1 MQARVLIADDE
12 APIRESLADVMRE
25 DGFKVYTAADG
36 LQALQALRENT
47 IDVALIDIRMPGKNG
62 MEVLAEAQKTSPDT
76 QVIMIT
82 AFGTVDN
89 AVEAMRLGARDYVTK
104 PFVFDDIFIKI
115 ERLLDM
121 RRLRAEN
128 YFLQTQLADRYSF
141 EGIVGRSG
149 ALQEVLGVVKRL
161 AQTRTSALITG
172 ESGTGKELIA
182 RAIHFSGVTRSG
194 RFVAVNCAALPDTL
208 VESELF
214 GHTRGAFSGA
224 DREKPGQF
232 EVADGGTIFL
242 DEISTMPPGIQPKLL
257 RAIEEKRVQRIGA
270 TEAVDVDVRILCA
283 TNRRLKTEVEEGHF
297 REDLYYRLNVVEI
310 HLPPLRERR
319 EDVPLL
325 ASHFVSELN
334 RELGKNCPGVTDRA
348 MRALMAYD
356 WPGNVREL
364 ENVIE
369 RGIIFVDSEP
379 IDVADLP
386 FDTDGSNLVA
396 PGESDLKAVV
406 RAFEREHIIQV
417 LRRCDFDKNAAARA
431 LNIGLSSLYRK
442 IAELDI
448 EKHAGVEIP
457 PDN

>member
-1 MQARVLIADDE
+1 MQARILIADDE
-12 APIRESLADVMRE
+12 GPIRESLADVMRE
-25 DGFKVYTAADG
+25 DGFKVFIAADG
-36 LQALQALRENT
+36 QQALQALRENA
-47 IDVALIDIRMPGKNG
+47 IDVALLDIRMPGKSG
-62 MEVLAEAQKTSPDT
+62 MEVLAEAQKAALDT
-76 QVIMIT
+76 QIIMIT
-82 AFGTVDN
+82 AFGTVDS

-115 ERLLDM
+115 KRLLDM
-121 RRLRAEN
+121 RRLEAEN
-128 YFLQTQLADRYSF
+128 YFLHTELAERYSF
-141 EGIVGRSG
+141 EGIVGRSA
-149 ALQEVLGVVKRL
+149 ALQELLGIVKRL

-182 RAIHFSGVTRSG
+182 RAIHYSGITAAG

-224 DREKPGQF
+224 EREKPGQF

-242 DEISTMPPGIQPKLL
+242 DEISTMPLGIQPKLL

-283 TNRRLKTEVEEGHF
+283 TNRRLKGEVDEGRF

-319 EDVPLL
+319 DDIPLL
-325 ASHFVSELN
+325 VSHFVAQFN

-369 RGIIFVDSEP
+369 RGIIFVDNEP
-379 IDVADLP
+379 IDVQDLP
-386 FDTDGSNLVA
+386 FDTAGGRVTA
-396 PGESDLKAVV
+396 AGENDLKAVV

-442 IAELDI
+442 MAELDI
-448 EKHAGVEIP
+448 EKHANAEAP